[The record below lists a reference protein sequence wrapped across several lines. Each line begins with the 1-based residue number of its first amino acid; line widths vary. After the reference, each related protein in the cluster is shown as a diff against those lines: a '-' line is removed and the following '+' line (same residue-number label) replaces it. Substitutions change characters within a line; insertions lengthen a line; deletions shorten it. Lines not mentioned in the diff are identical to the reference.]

1 MCYSNSYHCYDGAKL
16 QYFYRPAKEMIRK
29 QPNNA
34 QKGTNCAKS
43 LLPSP
48 APVGRGR
55 SPTPALLR
63 REGEQY

>member
-48 APVGRGR
+48 LP
-55 SPTPALLR
+55 R
-63 REGEQY
+63 REGEEPYPGPPP